1 MNKLTINSVKIP
13 KLKPSYQAYADSIL
27 RCQTQRQSALN
38 AGFAIKTADTQANRM
53 SKNAKVI
60 AYIEYH
66 RALLA
71 EKNSVTLEDVIPT
84 LRQIRDDNKTKRPQ
98 VSVQACAEL
107 SKIGRL
113 YTDQVGADSRP
124 AFVGISINM
133 VEGTVKMVSDGGNSG
148 GTQIDSSKDKTE
160 TINVTGAIK

>member
-1 MNKLTINSVKIP
+1 MNKLAINSVKTP

-27 RCQTQRQSALN
+27 RCETQRQSALN
-38 AGFAIKTADTQANRM
+38 AGFTTKTADTQANRM
-53 SKNAKVI
+53 SKNVKVL

-71 EKNSVTLEDVIPT
+71 EKNSVTLEDVVPT

-98 VSVQACAEL
+98 VAVQACAEL
-107 SKIGRL
+107 AKIGRL
-113 YTDQVGADSRP
+113 YTDEAFADSRP

-133 VEGTVKMVSDGGNSG
+133 GEGTVKMVSTGAN
-148 GTQIDSSKDKTE
+148 KDKTE
-160 TINVTGAIK
+160 TIDVTSAVK